1 MQKLKKEQQLN
12 IYFVNETLTKIK
24 SSLLITMN
32 EYKNNIILIINDKCL
47 LPDGWLEMFINDHY
61 KYPNEAI
68 AASIQ
73 YHFGKNGE
81 IKEFSEGFKG
91 EKFGTFNHV
100 TDMIFNFALVNND
113 LGGILYPKNFF
124 QNHLFYD
131 KDLYLNLS
139 QNSEEFWQSAFI
151 IMEDKILRQSTKI
164 FDYTKYLINDINY
177 KNYFLNKKYLFE
189 KAKISFLKYFPNF
202 NDSLLKRQNK
212 IIVSI
217 TSYPQ
222 RFLFL
227 PDLMSFIKNQNYYIN
242 RTILFL
248 YKDDIDYYNL
258 SLKDLEIILTD
269 MDLKPHKK
277 YFYPMKLFRD
287 NAIITLDDD
296 IGYSNDTIESLVNAY
311 IENPNIISGR
321 RAHLMTYTNN
331 GELKGYFQWKYE
343 QKLIKEPDF
352 NLILT
357 GCGGII
363 YPPDIF
369 NIKEEY
375 LPIIK
380 ETITCDDL
388 TLKYYANI
396 KGVPIKWIV
405 NDKING
411 VYRRLPTSSS
421 SPLYKI
427 NFINNNICI
436 NKLNIIINK
445 TILKNL
451 CASYRDIQTGQSIYL
466 FDINNQIITNSK
478 LYFNINAY
486 SYCPINPKLKFN
498 IFFDHY
504 TAYCFFNESN
514 NNNLNHNIQKINFMV
529 GSCMMEKF
537 DNNLNNYYFPTANST
552 DNLFIKIYNYR
563 IYLTNIYK
571 SFICKNPNNCILKT
585 ISLENINLNVFKI
598 SIGHE
603 YYLCNITQKNKNAMN
618 IFPFIQEFNCVL
630 TEYQYNI
637 KRTYISGLPKEKNNK
652 SINNNLIPKQFIIS
666 RIVAKNDNI
675 RNKQILIIGKMN
687 EDIKRDSYNFSV
699 NFLYPKF
706 TLECNLKPNSKYVQS
721 IIYCINN
728 LEIYSR
734 FLIENQ
740 IIILFNKNEEL
751 LLINEETLIRL
762 EFSKNNRNIIL
773 NQKYKK
779 IRINYL
785 YFILIYIIL
794 FIIVLILKILY
805 NIKNKFSK

>member
-1 MQKLKKEQQLN
+1 
-12 IYFVNETLTKIK
+12 
-24 SSLLITMN
+24 MN
-32 EYKNNIILIINDKCL
+32 EYKNNSILIINDKCL
-47 LPDGWLEMFINDHY
+47 LPNGWLEMFINDHY
-61 KYPNEAI
+61 KYPNDAI
-68 AASIQ
+68 IASIQ
-73 YHFGKNGE
+73 YYLGKEGE
-81 IKEFSEGFKG
+81 IKEFTEGFKG

-131 KDLYLNLS
+131 KDLYLNFG

-164 FDYTKYLINDINY
+164 FDYTKYLLNYINY
-177 KNYFLNKKYLFE
+177 KNYFLNKKNLFE
-189 KAKISFLKYFPNF
+189 KAKISFSKYFPNF
-202 NDSLLKRQNK
+202 NDSLLKRQHK

-222 RFLFL
+222 RFAYL
-227 PDLMSFIKNQNYYIN
+227 PDLMGFIKNQNYFIN
-242 RTILFL
+242 RTKLFI
-248 YKDDIDYYNL
+248 YKEDIDYYNL
-258 SLKDLEIILTD
+258 NIKDLEIILTD

-296 IGYSNDTIESLVNAY
+296 IGYSNDTVESLVNAY

-331 GELKGYFQWKYE
+331 GELKRYSQWKFEY
-343 QKLIKEPDF
+343 KLIKEPDF

-388 TLKYYANI
+388 TLKYFANI
-396 KGVPIKWIV
+396 KGVPIKWVV
-405 NDKING
+405 NNKING
-411 VYRRLPTSSS
+411 VYRRLPKSKS

-445 TILKNL
+445 TILNNL
-451 CASYRDIQTGQSIYL
+451 CVSYRDIQTGKSIYL
-466 FDINNQIITNSK
+466 FDIHNQNIINDK
-478 LYFNINAY
+478 LYFNINTY
-486 SYCPINPKLKFN
+486 SYCPINHKIKFS
-498 IFFDHY
+498 IFFGYYKAD
-504 TAYCFFNESN
+504 CFFNKTNNNYLNSN
-514 NNNLNHNIQKINFMV
+514 NQTINFMV
-529 GSCMMEKF
+529 SICRMDKF
-537 DNNLNNYYFPTANST
+537 DTNLNDYYFPIANST
-552 DNLFIKIYNYR
+552 DNLYLKIYNYR

-571 SFICKNPNNCILKT
+571 SFICKNSNNCILKT
-585 ISLENINLNVFKI
+585 ILLENITLNNFGI
-598 SIGHE
+598 SIDNKF
-603 YYLCNITQKNKNAMN
+603 YLCNITQKYKNTMN
-618 IFPFIQEFNCVL
+618 IFPFIQEFNCL
-630 TEYQYNI
+630 LFDYQSNI
-637 KRTYISGLPKEKNNK
+637 TRIYISGLPINKNSK
-652 SINNNLIPKQFIIS
+652 SISNNIIPKQFIIS
-666 RIVAKNDNI
+666 RIVANNDNI
-675 RNKQILIIGKMN
+675 KNKQILIIGKIN
-687 EDIKRDSYNFSV
+687 EDIKQDSYNFSV
-699 NFLYPKF
+699 NFLYPKI

-721 IIYCINN
+721 TIYCINN
-728 LEIYSR
+728 LDISSQ

-740 IIILFNKNEEL
+740 IIIPFNKNEEL

-762 EFSKNNRNIIL
+762 DFIKNNRNIVI
-773 NQKYKK
+773 NPNYEEFS
-779 IRINYL
+779 INYL
-785 YFILIYIIL
+785 YFIKIYIIL
-794 FIIVLILKILY
+794 FIIVLKLKILY
-805 NIKNKFSK
+805 KINKFSK